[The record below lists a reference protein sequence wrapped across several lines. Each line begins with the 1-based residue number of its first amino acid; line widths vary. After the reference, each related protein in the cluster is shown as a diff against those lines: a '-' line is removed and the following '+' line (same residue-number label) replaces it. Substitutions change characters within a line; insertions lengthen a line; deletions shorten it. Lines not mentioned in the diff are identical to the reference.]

1 MKCKA
6 INDIFEEDFGGF
18 HLLKGR
24 VYSVIEKDN
33 KNKLVKVRG
42 EITDTKLKL
51 FIKKESSLSILK
63 MFSF

>member
-24 VYSVIEKDN
+24 VYTIIEKDN

-42 EITDTKLKL
+42 EITDIWLRMYEVK
-51 FIKKESSLSILK
+51 IIY
-63 MFSF
+63 